1 MSNKALRLAI
11 ALSILLALPAS
22 SFAGGF
28 ARHAGYAG
36 TGSMPI
42 PSIPHGPENAGGLD
56 NATDRSDL
64 VDASWMA
71 TLPQPHIAVPTQPK
85 VSRNSVAAPASNFD
99 QQSVPEAPVGH
110 RQPRADRVP
119 SEDNLMN
126 PNDPINRENADI
138 DRMLNICRGC

>member
-1 MSNKALRLAI
+1 MSNRALRLAI
-11 ALSILLALPAS
+11 ALSIVVALATP

-28 ARHAGYAG
+28 ARHAGYTG

-42 PSIPHGPENAGGLD
+42 PSIPHGPANAGGLD

-64 VDASWMA
+64 SDASGMA
-71 TLPQPHIAVPTQPK
+71 TLPQPHVAVPTQPN
-85 VSRNSVAAPASNFD
+85 VSRNSAAAPATNFD
-99 QQSVPEAPVGH
+99 RQSVPEAPVGH
-110 RQPRADRVP
+110 RQPRADQVP

-126 PNDPINRENADI
+126 PNDPINRENAEI